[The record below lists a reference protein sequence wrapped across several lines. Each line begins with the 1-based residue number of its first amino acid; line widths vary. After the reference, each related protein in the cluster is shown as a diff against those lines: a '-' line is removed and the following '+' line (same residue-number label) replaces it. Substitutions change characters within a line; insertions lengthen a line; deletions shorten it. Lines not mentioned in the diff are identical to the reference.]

1 MTGYERVYE
10 YLKNLYGLNEPIFLS
25 EVNVPEV
32 SSAALRQQ
40 LKKLTT
46 DGKVKRFDTGIYYLP
61 EKSIFR
67 SGSTLSVDEVIN
79 KKYLM
84 EGTEQCGYMSG
95 IMFANLLGLTTQM
108 PGMYEIYTNKAT
120 TDYRETK
127 LVNIRV
133 IIKRPYVKVNKDNA
147 TVLQFLD
154 LLKEVVDISEVEG
167 EELKYRLLEYMKKK
181 EIKFDDMK
189 PYLSYYPE
197 RIFKNMYEVGL
208 LSGVST

>member
-10 YLKNLYGLNEPIFLS
+10 YLKSLYGLNEPIFLS

-84 EGTEQCGYMSG
+84 EGTEQCGYMRG

-108 PGMYEIYTNKAT
+108 PGMYEIYTNKAM

-133 IIKRPYVKVNKDNA
+133 IIKRPYVNKDNA
-147 TVLQFLD
+147 TILQFLD

-167 EELKYRLLEYMKKK
+167 EELNSKLIEYMKKK
-181 EIKFDDMK
+181 QIKFDDMK

-208 LSGVST
+208 LYGVSA

>member
-1 MTGYERVYE
+1 MRGYERVYE

-25 EVNVPEV
+25 EIDIPEI
-32 SSAALRQQ
+32 SGASLRQQ
-40 LKKLTT
+40 MKKLTT
-46 DGKVKRFDTGIYYLP
+46 DGMIKRFDTGIYYLP

-67 SGSTLSVDEVIN
+67 SGSTLSVNDVIN

-84 EGTEQCGYMSG
+84 DGTEQCGYMSG
-95 IMFANLLGLTTQM
+95 IMFANLLGLTTQL

-133 IIKRPYVKVNKDNA
+133 IIKRPYVVVNKENA
-147 TVLQFLD
+147 AVLQFLD

-167 EELKYRLLEYMKKK
+167 EELKNKLLGYMKKK
-181 EIKFDDMK
+181 EIKFEDMK
-189 PYLSYYPE
+189 PYLSFYPE
-197 RIFKNMYEVGL
+197 RIYKNMFEVGL
-208 LSGVST
+208 LNGVSA